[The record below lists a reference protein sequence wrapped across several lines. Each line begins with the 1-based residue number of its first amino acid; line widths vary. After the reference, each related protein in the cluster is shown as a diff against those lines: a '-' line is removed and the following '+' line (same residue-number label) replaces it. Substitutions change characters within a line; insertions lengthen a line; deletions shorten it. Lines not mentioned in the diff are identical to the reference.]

1 MRHNQSNHY
10 SIDEFYNTEYIH
22 KPILWREIF
31 DFIKNSGKKGQGR
44 LADCTLGEGGHTEIL
59 LNLFPG
65 LSVIA
70 FERDAEI
77 LERAKKRLAVFGA
90 RIFFVNSN
98 FSAIGDK
105 FQDDIKPDYILF
117 DFGISSYHFDKSGR
131 GFTFSSDEPLDM
143 RLDEDGLN
151 AWQVINRY
159 SQKELERVFREYG
172 EEKWAAHIAKIVVER
187 RAKQPV
193 DTSGQLASIVLAA
206 IPKKFHVKNI
216 HPATRVFQGVR
227 IEVNRELESIAKGLE
242 SGFRILENGGIM
254 MAISFHSL
262 EDRIVKNFFRRMK
275 DGCLCGNEP
284 QHCICSNKPFAQIL
298 TKKPLEAG
306 DDEVAWNNRSR
317 SAKLRAVVKLRDA
330 I

>member
-1 MRHNQSNHY
+1 MRHNQNSDY
-10 SIDEFYNTEYIH
+10 KIDEFHNAEYIH
-22 KPILWREIF
+22 KPILWREIA
-31 DFIKNSGKKGQGR
+31 DFIKNSRKKGQGH

-59 LNLFPG
+59 LNMFPE
-65 LSVIA
+65 LTVTA
-70 FERDAEI
+70 FERDGEI
-77 LERAKKRLAVFGA
+77 LEKAKKRLAVFGE

-98 FSAIGDK
+98 FADLADH
-105 FQDDIKPDYILF
+105 FHDVLKPDYILF

-143 RLDEDGLN
+143 RLDSDGLS
-151 AWQVINRY
+151 AWHVINRY
-159 SQKELERVFREYG
+159 SQKDLERVFREYG

-187 RAKQPV
+187 RVKQPV
-193 DTSGQLASIVLAA
+193 DTSAQLASIVLAA
-206 IPKKFHVKNI
+206 IPRKFHVKNI

-227 IEVNRELESIAKGLE
+227 IEVNRELESIVSGLE
-242 SGFRILENGGIM
+242 GGFGFLENDGVM

-284 QHCICSNKPFAQIL
+284 QRCMCANKPFARLL
-298 TKKPLEAG
+298 TKKPLEPG
-306 DDEVAWNNRSR
+306 EDELAWNNRSR
-317 SAKLRAVVKLRDA
+317 SAKLRAVVKLRDV